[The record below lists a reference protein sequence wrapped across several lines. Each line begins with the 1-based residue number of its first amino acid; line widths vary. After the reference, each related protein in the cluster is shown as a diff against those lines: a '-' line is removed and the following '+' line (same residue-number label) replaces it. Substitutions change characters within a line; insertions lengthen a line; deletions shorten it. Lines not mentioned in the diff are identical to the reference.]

1 MRQFLF
7 IPFISSLFLQGFF
20 LHISSPKG
28 LTILLNL
35 LLLDRSLVIK
45 ECVMLLGLFERAGK
59 WVVSFVKKSGRV
71 KEVEFVDHE
80 WAKSAAMFLSGAF

>member
-1 MRQFLF
+1 
-7 IPFISSLFLQGFF
+7 
-20 LHISSPKG
+20 
-28 LTILLNL
+28 
-35 LLLDRSLVIK
+35 VIK

-80 WAKSAAMFLSGAF
+80 WAKSAAMFLAGAF